1 MFESLQ
7 ERTRG
12 VEGRR
17 PDSDRHE
24 SKALSHG
31 GLINV

>member
-7 ERTRG
+7 ERTKG

-17 PDSDRHE
+17 PDGDQHE

-31 GLINV
+31 GLTNV

>member
-12 VEGRR
+12 VEGHGPLR
-17 PDSDRHE
+17 DRIE
-24 SKALSHG
+24 SKALFG
-31 GLINV
+31 AELTNV

>member
-12 VEGRR
+12 MEGHR
-17 PDSDRHE
+17 PDRDHYE
-24 SKALSHG
+24 SEAPSRG
-31 GLINV
+31 GLTNV

>member
-12 VEGRR
+12 VAGHR
-17 PDSDRHE
+17 PDRDHHE
-24 SKALSHG
+24 SKALSRG
-31 GLINV
+31 GLTNV

>member
-17 PDSDRHE
+17 LDGDHYE
-24 SKALSHG
+24 SKALWRG
-31 GLINV
+31 GLTNV

>member
-12 VEGRR
+12 VEGHR
-17 PDSDRHE
+17 PDRDCYE
-24 SKALSHG
+24 SKALSHD
-31 GLINV
+31 GLSNV